1 MVTGQR
7 SELSHKG
14 FQPNKTSKLGKA
26 VWIRANRDRFMV
38 LSQLGPSHKMCWL
51 NLSSYAFLLNTTK
64 SSCHSG
70 YRKPCCLSG
79 QESGILLARGRLEI
93 CPFFAIRRGHHS
105 LHSASAQ
112 KNTFSLFFQQM
123 SYWSIFYYLCWS
135 PVKHLRKFRITMKND
150 CVHKI
155 K

>member
-70 YRKPCCLSG
+70 YRKPCCPSG
-79 QESGILLARGRLEI
+79 QGQWNFFSKGTFGNLPFFCYKKRPSQLTQCLCSEEHLLIIFSTDVLLKHILLFMLVSCKTSE
-93 CPFFAIRRGHHS
+93 
-105 LHSASAQ
+105 
-112 KNTFSLFFQQM
+112 
-123 SYWSIFYYLCWS
+123 
-135 PVKHLRKFRITMKND
+135 
-150 CVHKI
+150 KI
-155 K
+155 QNNNEK

>member
-1 MVTGQR
+1 MVTRQR
-7 SELSHKG
+7 SEPSQKG

-38 LSQLGPSHKMCWL
+38 LSQLGPSHKTCWL
-51 NLSSYAFLLNTTK
+51 NLSSYAFLLNATK

-70 YRKPCCLSG
+70 YRKPCCPSG
-79 QESGILLARGRLEI
+79 QGKWSFVSKRTFGNL
-93 CPFFAIRRGHHS
+93 PFFAIRRGHHS

-123 SYWSIFYYLCWS
+123 SYWSVFYYLCWS